1 MKNLFKTNLLKKFA
15 SISVIG
21 AGIVIS
27 LVSPNQAKASWN
39 FNSFGNRT
47 IDNYHLSGPG
57 GYYGNG
63 TTLRIGNMTF
73 DDYNDNYGSISCTT
87 TNIGFMTTVDCY

>member
-1 MKNLFKTNLLKKFA
+1 MKKTNLLKKFA

-27 LVSPNQAKASWN
+27 LVSPNQAKALWN

-47 IDNYHLSGPG
+47 TDTYNQSGPG
-57 GYYGNG
+57 YR
-63 TTLRIGNMTF
+63 TTSRIGNMTI
-73 DDYNDNYGSISCTT
+73 DNYYDNYGSISCTT
-87 TNIGFMTTVDCY
+87 SNIGFMTTVNCY